1 MPTLTMDSNIVLKIL
16 AIQNDFEVEA
26 SLDVEKDFLGA
37 IYITFLKWLYTCG
50 FTVSNS

>member
-26 SLDVEKDFLGA
+26 SLDVEKPVFYNVGQNRA
-37 IYITFLKWLYTCG
+37 TF
-50 FTVSNS
+50 S